1 MSDSENNGNVIGER
15 RRPSIT
21 NGSAEDLSEYT
32 DADESISA
40 PTEILAEFLSAIMLK
55 QYETALKYCKIIL
68 NYEPNNSTAREF
80 YPLILEKIEIMKAEQ
95 NEQDEDNSDFS
106 ESAPSVDSNHSSTSG
121 DESEPKTVD
130 SDATSA
136 SYSSLEDEEAD
147 RDNSLSEFNDIANGN
162 STTNREMIISEITD
176 DNMDIKDEKNGNE
189 EMKRKVES
197 TAGCRT
203 FPPETVKG
211 SRFPSKEINGS
222 NLGLSE
228 KLRRNIV
235 PGDMLDERRSSAIR
249 SFSFYSAGDSDFTS
263 PLDEFRLVDDMNN
276 TITSSDSEF
285 TNDLTVDELRRK
297 PQILFDTQK

>member
-147 RDNSLSEFNDIANGN
+147 RDNSH
-162 STTNREMIISEITD
+162 
-176 DNMDIKDEKNGNE
+176 
-189 EMKRKVES
+189 V
-197 TAGCRT
+197 
-203 FPPETVKG
+203 
-211 SRFPSKEINGS
+211 
-222 NLGLSE
+222 
-228 KLRRNIV
+228 
-235 PGDMLDERRSSAIR
+235 
-249 SFSFYSAGDSDFTS
+249 
-263 PLDEFRLVDDMNN
+263 
-276 TITSSDSEF
+276 
-285 TNDLTVDELRRK
+285 
-297 PQILFDTQK
+297 